1 MSKSLKPEK
10 IVSAI
15 MRYGV
20 ICSISVVM
28 IGLAWSFID
37 LNQSL
42 FTNGVF
48 ETLTRGD
55 LLQTISQK
63 NTDFSAASVIALGT
77 VMLIALPVISATSL
91 FVVYSIK
98 KDRIYSLI
106 SFSVLIIL
114 ILALLLGSS
123 L

>member
-77 VMLIALPVISATSL
+77 VMLIALPVISAMSL

>member
-1 MSKSLKPEK
+1 
-10 IVSAI
+10 

-106 SFSVLIIL
+106 SLSVLIIL

>member
-106 SFSVLIIL
+106 SLSVLIIL

>member
-1 MSKSLKPEK
+1 MSKSLEPEK

-63 NTDFSAASVIALGT
+63 NTGFSAASVIALGT
-77 VMLIALPVISATSL
+77 VMLIALPVISAMSL